1 MKLKSLTLACVAAG
15 TLAGPLAANAFT
27 AQEVFLNVLTNVD
40 AILGGD
46 ADTFTN
52 VFTELAVN
60 PNAQSNYVEGVVPGP
75 LNVADGI
82 LTHGEILAFSDV
94 GTALVSN
101 MVPVQPGANE
111 LFPLGWGLRIEYNV
125 GGFAQVNLDADGP
138 GGNAP
143 LAALDVNNP
152 AALISGGSG
161 KTWAAQYGLSE
172 GAPIGLLPQ
181 FTSGVIKVF
190 LNDPSNFISDAL
202 GGTNGQQLLQLNLQ
216 TPVEGVQFGNLTL
229 SGVLDYSWY
238 TPGTNQLVEEMF
250 NFVSSGKTFYEAA
263 DNTVVDWR
271 FDTNVDPNL
280 VPFNDGGT
288 GNIKPGLPGG
298 AGPFTGTCQQ
308 GTLCR
313 VTNLNSTVAFQVPEP
328 MGVALMGAGLLS
340 LGVASRRKAKRSAA

>member
-40 AILGGD
+40 GIFGGD

-101 MVPVQPGANE
+101 MVPVLPGENE

-143 LAALDVNNP
+143 LAALNVNNP

-190 LNDPSNFISDAL
+190 LNDPSNRISDAL

-216 TPVEGVQFGNLTL
+216 TPVDGVQFGNLTL
-229 SGVLDYSWY
+229 NGVLDYSWY